1 MDLIKKEHLKV
12 HVGAEN
18 WQEAIHKAGYLLVE
32 TGDIEPAYI
41 NHMIDS
47 VNTLGPYIVLT
58 PRFALAHSAPCK
70 EVLHTSV
77 SLITLKRPV
86 DFGSDK
92 GPVDVVMALAC
103 QDKNS
108 HMEWI
113 QKIAQLLM
121 RKDILAQIEKCTDT
135 EQLYQLING
144 TSTKGDD

>member
-1 MDLIKKEHLKV
+1 MDLIKKENLKV
-12 HVGAEN
+12 HE
-18 WQEAIHKAGYLLVE
+18 KAGTWEQAIQCAGQLLV
-32 TGDIEPAYI
+32 TNGDIEPAYI
-41 NHMIDS
+41 DHMINS
-47 VNTLGPYIVLT
+47 VKTLGPYIVLT

-70 EVLHTSV
+70 EVKHTSV
-77 SLITLKRPV
+77 SLITLQKPV

-103 QDKNS
+103 TDTTS